1 MFGVGFEVRRPPH
14 ETRSMLLAS
23 NDEFRTLTWSTE
35 AVLWQDHPVMYQQ
48 TPTRALEPT
57 ETKIF
62 PVPYSLLEMGYGV
75 GLKAL
80 SVKACVVPEFHP
92 QNSFLKRK
100 RKVLMG

>member
-1 MFGVGFEVRRPPH
+1 MV
-14 ETRSMLLAS
+14 S
-23 NDEFRTLTWSTE
+23 NDELSTLTWSPE

-48 TPTRALEPT
+48 TPTRTLEPT

-62 PVPYSLLEMGYGV
+62 PVSYSLLGMGYGV